1 MTTPIPLKVPRVAG
15 CSTRIENAR
24 GYRARTHTRRLDR
37 LEPHVGSQL
46 CPLGASMPQAH
57 DRELW
62 RRIMNPDHP
71 VCALVCGTSDN
82 NGTLLGLAHYV
93 LHPHTFSSKMVCY
106 LEDLWVE
113 PSARRAGIGGALID
127 ALVARGKVQ
136 DWRRL
141 YWHTETDNL
150 AARALY
156 NRIVRATN
164 YVRYDIDLQ

>member
-71 VCALVCGTSDN
+71 VCALVCGTS
-82 NGTLLGLAHYV
+82 
-93 LHPHTFSSKMVCY
+93 KMVCY

-141 YWHTETDNL
+141 YWRTETDNL